1 MLELFIAKLFGL
13 YLIIMG
19 ALVLTKK
26 KSIMPAIMDIAKNR
40 ALTLL
45 LGALELAAG
54 LAIVLVFQE
63 VSMTPAGLISL
74 IGYMMIIE
82 GIVYLSL
89 PVKQVQ
95 KMVRSFGN
103 RQWFMASGIVAVL
116 AGIYLAGYGF
126 GFF

>member
-19 ALVLTKK
+19 ALVLLKK
-26 KSIMPAIMDIAKNR
+26 KSVMPAVMDIAKNR
-40 ALTLL
+40 ALTLV

-54 LAIVLVFQE
+54 LAIVLVFKE
-63 VSMTPAGLISL
+63 VSMSPTGLISL
-74 IGYMMIIE
+74 IGYMMIVE
-82 GIVYLSL
+82 GIVYLAL
-89 PVKQVQ
+89 PVKQIQ

-103 RQWFMASGIVAVL
+103 RQWFMASGVVAVL
-116 AGIYLAGYGF
+116 AGIYLAGFGF

>member
-26 KSIMPAIMDIAKNR
+26 KSVMPAVMDIVKNR
-40 ALTLL
+40 ALMLL

-63 VSMTPAGLISL
+63 VSMSPVGLIAL

-82 GIVYLSL
+82 GIVYLAL
-89 PVKQVQ
+89 PMKQVQ

-103 RQWFMASGIVAVL
+103 RQWYMASGIVAVL

>member
-19 ALVLTKK
+19 ALVLLKK
-26 KSIMPAIMDIAKNR
+26 KSVMPAVMDIAKNR
-40 ALTLL
+40 ALTIV

-54 LAIVLVFQE
+54 LAIVIVFQE
-63 VSMTPAGLISL
+63 VSMTPVGLISL
-74 IGYMMIIE
+74 IGYMMVIE
-82 GIVYLSL
+82 GIVYLTL
-89 PVKQVQ
+89 PVKRIQ

-103 RQWFMASGIVAVL
+103 RQWFMASGVVAVL
-116 AGIYLAGYGF
+116 AGIYLAGFGF

>member
-26 KSIMPAIMDIAKNR
+26 KSVMPAIMDIVKNR

-45 LGALELAAG
+45 LGALDLAAG
-54 LAIVLVFQE
+54 LAIVIIFPE
-63 VSMTPAGLISL
+63 VSMSPTGLISL
-74 IGYMMIIE
+74 LGYMAIIE
-82 GIVYLSL
+82 GVVYLSL

>member
-63 VSMTPAGLISL
+63 VSMTPVGLIAL
-74 IGYMMIIE
+74 IGYMMIVE
-82 GIVYLSL
+82 GIVYLAL

>member
-13 YLIIMG
+13 YLLIMG
-19 ALVLTKK
+19 VLVLAKK
-26 KSIMPAIMDIAKNR
+26 KSVMPAVMEIAKNR
-40 ALTLL
+40 ALTIV

-54 LAIVLVFQE
+54 LAIVISYQH
-63 VSMTPAGLISL
+63 VSMSPIGLISL
-74 IGYMMIIE
+74 IGYMMVIE
-82 GIVYLSL
+82 GIVYLAL
-89 PVKQVQ
+89 PVKSIQ

-126 GFF
+126 NIF

>member
-19 ALVLTKK
+19 ALVLLKK
-26 KSIMPAIMDIAKNR
+26 KSVMPAVMDIAKNR
-40 ALTLL
+40 ALTIV

-54 LAIVLVFQE
+54 LAIVIVFQE
-63 VSMTPAGLISL
+63 VSMTPVGLISL
-74 IGYMMIIE
+74 IGYMMVIE
-82 GIVYLSL
+82 GIVYLTL
-89 PVKQVQ
+89 PMKRIQ

-103 RQWFMASGIVAVL
+103 RQWFMASGVVAVL
-116 AGIYLAGYGF
+116 AGIYLAGFGF

>member
-26 KSIMPAIMDIAKNR
+26 KSVMPAVMDIVKNR

-45 LGALELAAG
+45 LGALDLAAG
-54 LAIVLVFQE
+54 LAIVILFPE
-63 VSMTPAGLISL
+63 VSMTPTGLISL
-74 IGYMMIIE
+74 LGYMAIVE

>member
-26 KSIMPAIMDIAKNR
+26 KSVMPAIMDIAKNR

-45 LGALELAAG
+45 LGALDLAAG
-54 LAIVLVFQE
+54 LAIVIIFPD
-63 VSMTPAGLISL
+63 VSMSPVGLISL
-74 IGYMMIIE
+74 LGYMSIIE